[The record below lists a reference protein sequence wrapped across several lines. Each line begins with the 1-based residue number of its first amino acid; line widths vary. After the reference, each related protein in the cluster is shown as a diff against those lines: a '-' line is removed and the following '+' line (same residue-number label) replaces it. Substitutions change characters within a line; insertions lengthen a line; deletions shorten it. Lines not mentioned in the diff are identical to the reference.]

1 MVSGLG
7 FVVEAAVGVG
17 EVWPEPCTCFGP
29 PAMVVV
35 PPESALSPP
44 LGAVAVLCGAGA
56 EVTPGTLGA
65 TTVLW
70 LAVVGTGLGLPVVAA
85 GTVAA
90 EVPSWESDGSGGSS
104 SSSAERASA
113 ERIVS
118 WPRAR
123 SRWLRG
129 WRRVR
134 APGS

>member
-17 EVWPEPCTCFGP
+17 EVWPESCTCFGP

-90 EVPSWESDGSGGSS
+90 EVPVHKDNTE
-104 SSSAERASA
+104 
-113 ERIVS
+113 
-118 WPRAR
+118 
-123 SRWLRG
+123 
-129 WRRVR
+129 RVR
-134 APGS
+134 VSAGSVLCPLPQLPQDPGALLHLCHLPP